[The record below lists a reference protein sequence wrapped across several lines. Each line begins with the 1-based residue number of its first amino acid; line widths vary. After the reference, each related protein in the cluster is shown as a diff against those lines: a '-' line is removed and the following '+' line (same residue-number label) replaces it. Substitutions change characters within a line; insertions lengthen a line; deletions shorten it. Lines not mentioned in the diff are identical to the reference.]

1 MTPFTIPTLS
11 IDLFHNPKEPVLVF
25 NRTRLYLAHTLK
37 AYDAKLGFMLK
48 GLNMNFCLGIEEIS
62 PYKIFMLIDKRFS
75 NTEVL
80 ETTAKSLYERNILK
94 SYYPF
99 INNDLVVLEFD
110 IPEQAKH
117 SYDMFMQSRYSEM
130 YSPDELFNYF
140 LYAPNNEY
148 QHYGAKVLSKA
159 SVLQQELSSFYD
171 CEIDGELDS
180 MLNLKNE
187 ILSL

>member
-11 IDLFHNPKEPVLVF
+11 INLFYNPKEPVIVF

-37 AYDAKLGFMLK
+37 SYDVKLGFMLK
-48 GLNMNFCLGIEEIS
+48 GLNMNFCLGINEIS
-62 PYKIFMLIDKRFS
+62 PYKIFMIIDKRFS
-75 NTEVL
+75 DTEIL
-80 ETTAKSLYERNILK
+80 EKAAESLYEHKILK

-99 INNDLVVLEFD
+99 LYNDLVILEFD
-110 IPEQAKH
+110 IPEQSKH

-130 YSPDELFNYF
+130 YTPDELFNYF

-159 SVLQQELSSFYD
+159 SVLQQELSNFYD
-171 CEIDGELDS
+171 CDIDGELDS